1 LAGLRRVPFAR
12 KPEGMIARF
21 HTLVYEC
28 ISAVAEVLFLL
39 QIRMRIRKSRNP
51 FPIRFRI
58 VSLGTAAPHWRAFV
72 CGRGLERRE
81 KNMEQ
86 REQELKKVI
95 RLAGRYNVI
104 PIVRRLLAD
113 TETPI
118 RVFQQLSRGR
128 RAFLLE
134 SVEGGIKWARYS
146 FIGTDPF
153 LTLKLKNNKVTL
165 EEGGRT
171 DTLVTDDPLQ
181 LLRERLRSYRSP
193 ALPELPPFTGGAI
206 GFFGYDLLRYYERKL
221 PAHAVDDLEMEDMH
235 FMFCDRVVVFDH
247 LKQQVLVIGNV
258 HVPQGATDGQIRE
271 AYESACA
278 GLDDILARLQQ
289 PMPATAAPVGSPP
302 ADPELGEIRSNL
314 TREQFIANVEKA
326 KEYIRAGDIFQV
338 VLSQRFHI
346 ETEVDPLQVYRVLR
360 TMNPSPYMYVLKLD
374 REVIVGTSPELL
386 VKVDGD
392 CVETRPIAGTRPRGR
407 TPEEDLALERELLAD
422 EKERAEHVMLVD
434 LGRNDLGRVSE
445 YGSVKCDA
453 YMEIERYS
461 HVMHIVSN
469 VSGKLREDKDF
480 FDAFLSCLPAGTVSG
495 APKLRAMEIIAELEN
510 EARGAYAGAIGYL
523 GFSGN
528 LDTCITI
535 RTIIFKDGKAYVQA
549 GAGIVWDSVP
559 EKEYEE
565 TVNKAKGMLEAI
577 RAAEAVFPTRREGLL
592 AAAYERRT
600 NLDYD

>member
-1 LAGLRRVPFAR
+1 
-12 KPEGMIARF
+12 
-21 HTLVYEC
+21 
-28 ISAVAEVLFLL
+28 
-39 QIRMRIRKSRNP
+39 
-51 FPIRFRI
+51 
-58 VSLGTAAPHWRAFV
+58 
-72 CGRGLERRE
+72 
-81 KNMEQ
+81 MEQ
-86 REQELKKVI
+86 REQELQNVI
-95 RLAGRYNVI
+95 RLAGEYNVI
-104 PIVRRLLAD
+104 PVVRRLMAD

-118 RVFQQLSRGR
+118 RVFQQLSRDR

-153 LTLKLKNNKVTL
+153 LILKLKKNKVTIS
-165 EEGGRT
+165 EGGKSQSFA
-171 DTLVTDDPLQ
+171 TDDPLK
-181 LLRERLRSYRSP
+181 LLRERLRQYRSP
-193 ALPELPPFTGGAI
+193 ALPDLPPFTGGAI
-206 GFFGYDLLRYYERKL
+206 GFFGYDLLQYYERKL
-221 PAHAVDDLEMEDMH
+221 PPHKTDDLVMDDMQ

-258 HVPQGATDGQIRE
+258 HVKEGASEADIRI
-271 AYESACA
+271 AYQDASLGIEE
-278 GLDDILARLQQ
+278 IVQRLQG
-289 PMPATAAPVGSPP
+289 PSAPAVTASGAPP
-302 ADPELGEIRSNL
+302 ADPELGDIRSNL
-314 TREQFIANVEKA
+314 TKEQFIRNVEQA
-326 KEYIRAGDIFQV
+326 KEYIRAGDIFQA

-374 REVIVGTSPELL
+374 EEVIVGTSPELL

-392 CVETRPIAGTRPRGR
+392 RVETRPIAGTRPRGR
-407 TPEEDLALERELLAD
+407 TPEEDLALEKELLAD

-434 LGRNDLGRVSE
+434 LGRNDLGRVSA
-445 YGSVKCDA
+445 YGSVKCDS

-469 VSGKLREDKDF
+469 VTGKLREDKDF

-535 RTIIFKDGKAYVQA
+535 RTIIFKNGKAYVQA

-565 TVNKAKGMLEAI
+565 TVNKAKGMLKAI
-577 RAAEAVFPTRREGLL
+577 RAAEAAFPARSSGKL
-592 AAAYERRT
+592 AAAADRRSS
-600 NLDYD
+600 LDYA